1 MIGMVERMDGRAAA
15 LVAFWTFWL
24 IAPQASA
31 QERMV
36 IQRNLLIYGLSES
49 SGLPEAEQSI
59 LPEDHV
65 LFSELLMENPEVDT
79 VVVSGGGGL
88 SWPAYEMAAKI
99 EAFGLNTIARN
110 TCVSAC
116 TTILLGGRE
125 RSMEPGARL
134 GFHRSSISVDKLRS
148 NYQENMEREGWKD
161 EFAFTTYML
170 ERGQIIARDYVEFL
184 TRRGV
189 ALDFALR
196 TLSYSASDM
205 WSPSEAEL
213 LENGVLTRRP
223 KTAQEEAETP

>member
-1 MIGMVERMDGRAAA
+1 MRKIVGVWSAFCVF
-15 LVAFWTFWL
+15 VAVGTPVN
-24 IAPQASA
+24 AE
-31 QERMV
+31 ERMV
-36 IQRNLLIYGLSES
+36 IQRNLLIYDLSES

-59 LPEDHV
+59 LPNDH
-65 LFSELLMENPEVDT
+65 LLLSELLMENPEVDT

-88 SWPAYEMAAKI
+88 SLPAYEMAAKI

-134 GFHRSSISVDKLRS
+134 GFHRGSQAA
-148 NYQENMEREGWKD
+148 NYLKEIYESQLKDQGWKD
-161 EFAFTTYML
+161 EFAFAAFIY
-170 ERGQIIARDYVEFL
+170 ERGEIAARDYIDFL
-184 TRRGV
+184 VRRGV
-189 ALDFALR
+189 SVSFALR
-196 TLSYSASDM
+196 TQTFSSSDM
-205 WSPSEAEL
+205 WYPSEAEL